1 MDVYL
6 LKIMSLRQFCQ
17 LLLKRVGPILYA
29 TSSTYINQPET
40 NKPTA
45 DDKLQF
51 EPIDIKKLTP
61 EYMIQQSTIDA
72 VNSATQSLTVA
83 YTAIMKASNEYKALL
98 NELISLSRETLE
110 LNVNDTHWDMI
121 VELRSKVQSKKEILT
136 KLTGYIEYVH
146 KMAVAVSEIS
156 YLSGMDNLS
165 FTLTQRIDDALRN
178 IKKEINHIMVLEQE
192 YCNVQK
198 ECIKNSNKTDTK
210 SADKVKINKLT

>member
-1 MDVYL
+1 
-6 LKIMSLRQFCQ
+6 MSLRQFFQ

>member
-1 MDVYL
+1 
-6 LKIMSLRQFCQ
+6 MSLRQFCQ

>member
-1 MDVYL
+1 
-6 LKIMSLRQFCQ
+6 MSLRQFFQ

-210 SADKVKINKLT
+210 SADKEKKNKK